1 MSGQE
6 LLAQSR
12 VQSVRGDSEMREQ
25 GPGKARVVAVSVQ
38 IYDWAGVGIST
49 PLQRERRGRGCRGP
63 GWHLE
68 ELAGNRRV
76 EAAVLA
82 WGGADGTWGR
92 WLVGAQSSARCRW
105 SQGEAGSW
113 RGIWLSCWRS
123 MRVVGTRVQ

>member
-82 WGGADGTWGR
+82 WGGRWHMGQVAGR
-92 WLVGAQSSARCRW
+92 CAV
-105 SQGEAGSW
+105 
-113 RGIWLSCWRS
+113 
-123 MRVVGTRVQ
+123 